1 MSKLKIYGDL
11 VSGNC
16 LKVKYTAEF
25 LGLDFDWV
33 DVDILAGESRTDDFL
48 SLNPAGQ
55 VPLVVLPDGRPL
67 AQSNAIILYLA
78 EGSSL
83 VPADAYDRAR
93 VLELLFW
100 EQYSHEPTIA
110 VCRFQMRYLG
120 KSQADLDPDKVA
132 RGYQALDF
140 MEGRLE
146 RQGLLRR
153 RWLDAGRHRAA
164 GLHPRRPRGRFRS
177 VRLPQHPSLDR
188 TGGEGAGFVA
198 AGGSPTPTQGPSALT
213 GGRCRDSLGP

>member
-16 LKVKYTAEF
+16 LKVKYTADL
-25 LGLDFDWV
+25 LGLEYNWV
-33 DVDILAGESRTDDFL
+33 DIDILAGGSRTDDFL
-48 SLNPAGQ
+48 HLNPAGQ
-55 VPLVVLPDGRPL
+55 VPVAVLTDGRPL

-78 EGSSL
+78 EGSRL
-83 VPADAYDRAR
+83 LPADPYDRAK

-120 KSQADLDPDKVA
+120 KSQAELDPDTVA
-132 RGYQALDF
+132 RGYQALAF

-146 RQGLLRR
+146 GRDYFVGDGLTLADIALLAYTRVAHEGGFDLSEYPKVR
-153 RWLDAGRHRAA
+153 TWITRA
-164 GLHPRRPRGRFRS
+164 
-177 VRLPQHPSLDR
+177 
-188 TGGEGAGFVA
+188 EGA
-198 AGGSPTPTQGPSALT
+198 
-213 GGRCRDSLGP
+213 LGL